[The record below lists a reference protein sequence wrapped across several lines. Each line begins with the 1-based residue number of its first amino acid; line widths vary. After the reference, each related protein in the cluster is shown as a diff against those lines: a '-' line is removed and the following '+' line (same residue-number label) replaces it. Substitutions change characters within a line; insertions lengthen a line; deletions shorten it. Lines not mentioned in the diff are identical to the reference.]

1 VAMSLKSF
9 VNDKPQWDAFCE
21 ELDVWIADQ
30 HRSLEQA
37 ESISEVNRAQGTI
50 ATPRRLKYL
59 RDWANG

>member
-1 VAMSLKSF
+1 MSLKNF
-9 VNDKPQWDAFCE
+9 VNDKPQWDAFCQ

-37 ESISEVNRAQGTI
+37 ESISEVNRAQGSI
-50 ATPRRLKYL
+50 ATLRRLKYL

>member
-1 VAMSLKSF
+1 VAMSLKNF
-9 VNDKPQWDAFCE
+9 VNDKPQWDAFCQ

-37 ESISEVNRAQGTI
+37 ESISEVNRAQGSI
-50 ATPRRLKYL
+50 ATLRRLKYL